1 VSPNVIDTPTHSDD
15 TPAAPS
21 ALHPQGQFGV
31 IDEVFGPVLC
41 LEAASHVTGEIQHIG
56 GGRSTDR

>member
-1 VSPNVIDTPTHSDD
+1 MRCHQRHRHPDD

-31 IDEVFGPVLC
+31 IDEVVRAVLY
-41 LEAASHVTGEIQHIG
+41 LETASNVTGKILYID
-56 GGRSTDR
+56 GGRSAGR